1 MFERCSKWKSANSIR
16 LFIALEESFIDKVLS
31 ISKHV
36 FEDRIRETRSF
47 FHLSI
52 PREILFQ
59 YKRFEDKVGDKI
71 AYVLHRASLPK
82 YYISLE
88 KTYTPY
94 IVHFWKE
101 ETSNQLFFKFSNS
114 IVGRSRI
121 VT

>member
-1 MFERCSKWKSANSIR
+1 M
-16 LFIALEESFIDKVLS
+16 LEQMKISEFYQTVYRVRRIIDKVLS

-71 AYVLHRASLPK
+71 RTCFIERHFPSITYLWRKRIRH
-82 YYISLE
+82 ISSTFE
-88 KTYTPY
+88 KKKHLTNYFSSFQTLSS
-94 IVHFWKE
+94 E
-101 ETSNQLFFKFSNS
+101 EVVS
-114 IVGRSRI
+114 
-121 VT
+121 

>member
-1 MFERCSKWKSANSIR
+1 MLEQMKISEFYQTVYRIR
-16 LFIALEESFIDKVLS
+16 RIIDKVFS

-94 IVHFWKE
+94 IVHF
-101 ETSNQLFFKFSNS
+101 
-114 IVGRSRI
+114 
-121 VT
+121 